1 MAVWQGDRWHG
12 TESNQLS
19 FCLLISVLVSSFSH
33 YRGRIKV
40 FNTSLNM
47 LLWSLGNY
55 EKSILYKLLICQ
67 DVRRCCRNSQLKNT
81 KIDHFCPYVWWSGI
95 CSCWKGRSCISE
107 PIQRRAAGGRP
118 EVSARLH
125 LHSLFLLFA
134 GSWSIKSDCSRLNKV
149 KKIIIIKKVPPC
161 CWKCYQ
167 KSGLKSISS
176 CLHSATRVFCSMLPP
191 IVQEGNNM

>member
-149 KKIIIIKKVPPC
+149 KKIIIKK
-161 CWKCYQ
+161 
-167 KSGLKSISS
+167 
-176 CLHSATRVFCSMLPP
+176 SASMLLKVLPKEWTEIHQLLLALSNKGVLLYAAP
-191 IVQEGNNM
+191 YSPGRE